1 MKHDKCFY
9 YEEAFLLNVSNS
21 VTSKPPSFFI
31 KWLYMY
37 VWEHTGFQDLENF
50 CAFTPTKTNKKLRL
64 IHQQYFFDC
73 CFFFF

>member
-37 VWEHTGFQDLENF
+37 V
-50 CAFTPTKTNKKLRL
+50 
-64 IHQQYFFDC
+64 
-73 CFFFF
+73 